1 MRPPVGDMQKPQ
13 LEGWLRS
20 QLAGL
25 LGVAPDALDPA
36 ARFKTLGLDS
46 ARATELVARLSAHLK
61 RALPPTLAWEYP
73 TLERLAAYLTT
84 SPGAGPSVK
93 EPAAEG
99 ARASGEDEPIAIIG
113 IGCRFPGGASSP
125 EAYWELLRKGKDAIS
140 EVPPDRWSLPEYF
153 SPDLAVPG
161 KMSTRW
167 GGFLE
172 GVDRFDP
179 HFFGINA
186 REAAQMDPQQRLAL
200 ELAWEAL
207 EDANIVP
214 EALRESPTG
223 VYLGAMWSDYARLAS
238 ERQVDPYTATGQ
250 DTSIL
255 AGRLSYVLGLRGP
268 SLVVNT
274 ACSSSLVALHLACQG
289 LRSGEASVALAGGIS
304 LILSPLSTVAM
315 SKFGAMAPDGRCKAF
330 DARANGYVR
339 SEGGG
344 VVVLKP
350 LSRALRDGDRIY
362 CVVRGT
368 AINNDGFSNGLTA
381 PSPQAQEAV
390 LREAYARAGVPPE
403 KVHFVETHGP
413 GTALGDPI
421 EAGAL
426 GAVLGAGRV
435 PEHPLRIGSV
445 KTNLGHLE
453 AAAGM
458 AGLAKVA
465 LQLQRRALV
474 KNLHFETPSPH
485 IDFERLKLKVQTERE
500 PWPVTGEVPVA
511 GVSSFGF
518 GGTNAHAV
526 LEAGPSSPATLLAL
540 GAPDAQTLRRRVLE
554 LLDVVSALHETEE
567 LRGVVKAAGLSL
579 SEGPV
584 RAAFVARGPGEMAEL
599 LSARLRDSR
608 TSPVS
613 GAPHVCFLF
622 PGHGAQWVGMGRDLL
637 ASSAHFRARMEAC
650 DRLFQPLAGWSLLD
664 ELVAPPSRSRLAEV
678 DVVQAVLFALEVS
691 LASLWRSFGVHA
703 DSVVGHSVGEVA
715 AAHVAGILSLED
727 AVRVIHERGVLT
739 RELAGKGGMV
749 WLALGAQDALALV
762 RELGVD
768 LVLGAENGPR
778 SSVLSGGE
786 EALATLLAVLAS
798 RGIRGGRVNIA
809 FASHS
814 PQMDVLLARF
824 EERLA
829 GIRPQQSR
837 VEMVSTVT
845 GAVLAGPECDAAY
858 WARNLRQQV
867 CFSAAIGTVLARP
880 GALCVEVSP
889 HATLERLVH
898 ENSPR
903 GASTPVFASFRRGED
918 ALGGLLFTLGA
929 LYERGVSPDWE
940 GVYPGVHA
948 QPLPEALRARRPDV
962 DAPAGPAVVLP
973 ISAKSPGAL
982 RVLTQHLREL
992 LRSPE
997 GSSPVDLAFTAGV
1010 KRTHHEL
1017 RVAVTGRTRGELADA
1032 LEAWLAAGEDSPKP
1046 PLGRRPRVAFVFP
1059 GQGSQWAGMA
1069 VRLMQ
1074 EEAVFRDV
1082 LHQCDAAILKVAGW
1096 SLLEELRAP
1105 EQASRLT
1112 GDVEVI
1118 QPALFS
1124 VQVALA
1130 AQWRAWGVEPAAV
1143 VGHSMGEVGA
1153 AHVAGVL
1160 SLEDAVRIICVRS
1173 RLAKRTSGHGAMALV
1188 ELSADALGPHLAPLV
1203 DKVSVAAVNGPSTT
1217 LISGEANAVDALLGT
1232 LEAQGVFCRRVKV
1245 DYASHSPQMDALR
1258 EDMLGELNSV
1268 RAQAGTVPIR
1278 STVTG
1283 AWTDGHEMSGTY
1295 WFDNI
1300 RMPVQFY
1307 PAVRALVEEGFDAL
1321 VELSPHP
1328 VLVPAL
1334 EQSVHHLGSPARVLA
1349 SLRRGQDERGE
1360 LLAGVAALYA
1370 RGVSVAFERL
1380 SPPDSRAI
1388 PLPTYP
1394 WDKARYWLEPATE
1407 GAGPAHALHGRRV
1420 QSPGRDAHFVC
1431 PVGVEHQ
1438 PYLADHRVFGDVV
1451 VPGAFYVAALVS
1463 AATEFLA
1470 GAEVT
1475 LEQVEIPRALPL
1487 AGGRSER
1494 LHLLLTPD
1502 EAGTVHEASA
1512 STAGVDPEEPWRRHA
1527 RGRLTQGRALGHGES
1542 LAAVQARC
1550 RRAADPE
1557 RFYADLAERG
1567 IELHPRF
1574 QGVGQLWL
1582 AEAQALA
1589 RLSPDVELGI
1599 RVAPLHPVELDACI
1613 QTLIAAAPGLE
1624 AGKAF
1629 VPFALERLTVSTGA
1643 GRPAFCHAVVRT
1655 SSGEACLG
1663 DLCVF
1668 DEAGRVVAEVEGL
1681 QLKQAVRERFGA
1693 AQEASET
1700 EMALEAA
1707 WLRQDRAQAAARE
1720 PGRWVLCADDAGP
1733 ADALAQALRSHG
1745 AEVLRLPLS
1754 GGDGSAAL
1762 EGTLRGVVVM
1772 AGHSS
1777 DAQAFGSAVAWIRAM
1792 ARAARRDPPRLYL
1805 VTRAT
1810 QQAPG
1815 DEVVLPELAVLW
1827 GLGRTVAYEHPELRC
1842 ARVDLP
1848 ASPLEREADA
1858 LAAELLSGDGEEE
1871 LALRAT
1877 GRYVGRLVR
1886 TSRRVLPPP
1895 ALVGDGTYLV
1905 TGGLGGLGLLA
1916 ARWLVENGARQLALV
1931 GRNRVPTAQQLEALR
1946 VLEQEG
1952 AIVHLLS
1959 CDVSDASQV
1968 ERLLA
1973 DIAQQLP
1980 PLKGVIHAAG
1990 MLEDALLVDQDAEM
2004 YRRVAAAKVLGA
2016 YHLHRFTHGLALD
2029 FFVLYSSV
2037 TSVLGSPGQA
2047 NYAAANAS
2055 LDALARH
2062 RRTLGLPALSINW
2075 GPFAGVGL
2083 AAAQENRGARLASR
2097 GLRSY
2102 SAGEGMSLLGRALGV
2117 RGAQAIVADLDERQW
2132 MEFYPQA
2139 AGSPWLQGLLA
2150 QRRARPSAKPARAV
2164 LQQRLAAAEPSKRPA
2179 LLEEWLRELLAQVLR
2194 IESRS
2199 IESDAPF
2206 KTLGLDS
2213 LVGLELRNRLEAA
2226 LGQRLPATLVWTYPN
2241 LGALA
2246 GYLST
2251 RIEVERTASVD
2262 AAAGSTAALPA
2273 SGTPAGQLG
2282 ADGIAIIGMGCRFPG
2297 GGVDPEAY
2305 WRALS
2310 QGVDAVKPLPPSRW
2324 PRGRIPLAPGG
2335 QYAALLDD
2343 VEGFDAA
2350 FFGISSR
2357 EAAAMDP
2364 QQRLLL
2370 EVAWEA
2376 LEDAHQLPERL
2387 VGSKT
2392 GVFVGLMND
2401 DYNLEGLALA
2411 PQERDVY
2418 STTGNGHSF
2427 AAGRLS
2433 YALGLQ
2439 GPSLSVDTACSSSAV
2454 AVHLACQSLKS
2465 GESALAIAGGVNLIL
2480 SPHSMDMV
2488 ARTQALSPD
2497 GRCRTFD
2504 ARANGFVRGEG
2515 CGVLVL
2521 KRLEDAL
2528 ADGDPIW
2535 AVIRGSAVNQDGRST
2550 GLTVPNVLSQRAL
2563 LQEALR
2569 SARVAPSEVGYVEA
2583 HGTGTSL
2590 GDPIEFEALKDV
2602 LGQPRAGGQPCVLG
2616 SVKTNIGHLE
2626 SAAGVA
2632 GIIKAVLA
2640 LKHGV
2645 LPRHLHFQAL
2655 NPRMSLD
2662 GTPFVI
2668 PTEEFRWP
2676 AGERRRIA
2684 GVSSFGLSG
2693 TNAHLILEE
2702 APRSAAEPPQTVS
2715 PAAYLLALSGRSPA
2729 ALTELAARYA
2739 RHLEAAPAED
2749 VCFTAATRR
2758 THHAHRLAVAGRT
2771 PEELK
2776 QRLEALAA
2784 GESPAFCA
2792 RSPGERLQGLRV
2804 WVFPGQGSQW
2814 AGMGR
2819 QLLER
2824 EPAFRSALE
2833 ATARAI
2839 QPLTGWDA
2847 VELLR
2852 APDLAAQLERVEV
2865 VQPLLFAMQV
2875 ALAAQW
2881 RAWGVE
2887 PDVVLGHSMGE
2898 VAAAHVAGAI
2908 SLEDAA
2914 RIICVRSAAVATVQ
2928 GQGGM
2933 ALVELGREEAEARL
2947 RGYED
2952 RLAVAADNGPRTSV
2966 LSGDLKA
2973 LEEVLVG
2980 LERDG
2985 VFCRKVK
2992 VTYGSHSPQMDALK
3006 APLLAELAGV
3016 TPRRAQVTMIS
3027 SVTGQR
3033 VAGEELTAAYWVN
3046 NLREPVCFWGA
3057 VQALA
3062 REGCASFLEVSPH
3075 PVLLPAI
3082 REGLSSLGVEAADLP
3097 TLRRDDDESVSML
3110 ATLGAAYALGQP
3122 VRLEALFREGAKP
3135 APLPGYPWDRKRFW
3149 WSAPRAADRVEDAA
3163 VESGSALH
3171 GSRVSSPGREVLF
3184 VSSVGTARQ
3193 QYLGEHR
3200 VHGQLIVP
3208 GAYHLAAV
3216 MSAAAEAFGTTALT
3230 LEQTELPHPLLLAEG
3245 DTARLHVLLT
3255 PAAQGSTHTF
3265 STASTASDTFHTHA
3279 RGGVSAGA
3287 QLGASEPL
3295 EAVRA
3300 RCTEEAQTE
3309 PWYEELRSR
3318 GIALGPSLQSVRQL
3332 WRAPGEALGRIELAV
3347 PSDRGSLLH
3356 PLELDGC
3363 LQTLVAAAPSLPAG
3377 QAFIPFA
3384 LERLRFFGRGG
3395 GPRFCHAAL
3404 RSVSE
3409 EACVGSLR
3417 VFDEA
3422 GELVLEVE
3430 GLQLKRADPAAL
3442 RNDVRAWQQWAWE
3455 VGWEQAALPV
3465 ARTRGGRYWL
3475 HGDGAE
3481 LTDDIQ
3487 RAIEAAGAHVERL
3500 DAAASAERLRRE
3512 AEGLSGAIVVL
3523 SGAEGSYAAA
3533 YATALAW
3540 MQALCGA
3547 ELRDVPR
3554 LWVVTQGTQQVRPTD
3569 AVRPDGAVAW
3579 GLARTV
3585 AYEHSE
3591 LHCTRMDVEGRP
3603 GDGAHVAREVLAAGP
3618 DEEVALR
3625 EGVRFV
3631 GRLRRVRRSG
3641 TPRTWHIDPAGVYLV
3656 TGGLGGLGLEAAR
3669 WLVARGARN
3678 LVLLGREGART
3689 PEQKQ
3694 AVSALGAQVEVACVD
3709 VADEV
3714 ELARLLERLGERLR
3728 GVVHAAGVIDDA
3740 LLEAQDAA
3748 RFERVARPKVQ
3759 GVRLLDQLTRR
3770 HALDFFVAYSS
3781 VASVLGSPG
3790 QGNYAAANAYV
3801 DAVCLGRRAQGL
3813 PAVSINWGP
3822 FSGVGLAAAE
3832 EQRGRRLAARGL
3844 RSFGPEEGT
3853 ALLDGVLG
3861 SVHGQL
3867 VLMDI
3872 DGRQWREFYPQVAA
3886 SRRLGDLFQGTAQAA
3901 WATSPQGAAVL
3912 LPSLRRAQA
3921 GQRPA
3926 LVEQFVRE
3934 QLGQVL
3940 RHDDVRAIERSAPLR
3955 SLGLDSLMALEL
3967 RNRLEVGLGF
3977 KLPATV
3983 AFSVPHL
3990 AGLVEHLLGR
4000 VAESLAEEPKA
4011 VPGTPVAKP
4020 APATPTAPESI
4031 AIVGL
4036 GCRFPGGAK
4045 DPESYWQLLESG
4057 VDAVKEIPASRW
4069 PGGRPPVHAGARWAA
4084 LLDAVDGFDAGFFG
4098 VSPREAAGLDPQ
4110 HRLLLEVAWEALE
4123 HGHQV
4128 PDRLVGSK
4136 TGVFVGIMSQDYN
4149 LRTLALPANQ
4159 LDIYS
4164 STGNGH
4170 AFAAGRI
4177 SYLLG
4182 LQGPCLSVDTACSSS
4197 LVALHLACQSLRS
4210 GESDLALAGG
4220 VNLILSPLSMEVVA
4234 RTQAL
4239 SPDGR
4244 CRAFDARANGFVRG
4258 EGCGVVVLKR
4268 LSDAVRDGDRIWAVV
4283 KGSAVNQDGQSSGLT
4298 APNGRAQESLLR
4310 TALEAA
4316 GVKPEQ
4322 VGYVEAHGTGT
4333 SLGDPIEFEA
4343 LANVFG
4349 GARSDGSVCFIG
4361 SVKTNVGHLEA
4372 AAGMAG
4378 LIKAV
4383 LALQHEAIPKQLHFE
4398 ALNPRMTLEGT
4409 PFAIASAPRAWR
4421 QGTQP
4426 RVAGVSSFGLSGT
4439 NAHVLIEEP
4448 PSQTHAANAGVHDG
4462 ALLLPLSA
4470 KSEAAL
4476 REQALAFARHVS
4488 GADRTRLQDI
4498 CATAGRRRSHHTH
4511 RVAAVGTNAEEL
4523 SERLEA
4529 LARGE
4534 LRPGCTRGDGALA
4547 GRRRVFV
4554 FPGQGSQWI
4563 GMGRRL
4569 MAEAP
4574 FRDALSRCAEAL
4586 RPHVGW
4592 DLLEV
4597 LASEGLPVLL
4607 ERVEVVQP
4615 LLFAMQVSLAAQWR
4629 AWGLTPDVVV
4639 GHSMGEVAAAHVA
4652 GALSLEDAAS
4662 VICLR
4667 SAAVAT
4673 VEGQGGMALVE
4684 LSREQLGQRLK
4695 GQESL
4700 LAVAAQN
4707 GPRSSVVSGD
4717 VVALEALLERLEAE
4731 GIFCRRVKVT
4741 YASHSP
4747 QMEPLTPALLASL
4760 RGLQPM
4766 QAQVPMLSTVTGEY
4780 VRGDELNAEYWT
4792 RNLRQPVAFW
4802 DAVQRLVQEGHGAFV
4817 EVSPHPVLA
4826 PALEE
4831 GLGSLGQHALA
4842 FSTAK
4847 RDEDERTAMLATL
4860 GGLYAA
4866 GQPIAFEHLGP
4877 EGASLADLPA
4887 YPWQR
4892 ERFWLEAED
4901 ASARAGVEAGG
4912 HPLLGRHLEAVGR
4925 RHYFAA
4931 ELSLARLPFL
4941 ADHRVDGSV
4950 VFPGAGY
4957 AEMALAAAEQILGAP
4972 GELADVRFEQVLTLS
4987 DAPVS
4992 TQVVVG
4998 PVGEGRFE
5006 FEVFARA
5013 LQTEAW
5019 TRHARGVLK
5028 ARGTPAS
5035 PAVSTLDALRSRCRE
5050 PIAAGAHYET
5060 LARLGLEYGPAFQG
5074 VLELWR
5080 GEREALARVR
5090 LPEAAAAAEGL
5101 YHMHPALL
5109 DALLQVAGGLA
5120 KPAEGMRALPAG
5132 ISRLERSAALEGEVL
5147 CHAVCRASDTHGM
5160 RVDVFAYRLTGER
5173 LLEVEGLLI
5182 RYLPGQKRDALGDTL
5197 YAVEWDA
5204 QPAST
5209 ARVEVQAQ
5217 TWLILADQGGMAEA
5231 LAQRLEARGQKCLLA
5246 FRSARTSVPEH
5257 GRSEFEASGAEGL
5270 ERLVK
5275 EALASAPPL
5284 AGVVHAWSLDAA
5296 GTEDLGAASLE
5307 EAQQLGTQSALRL
5320 VQALAR
5326 AGRRDPPKL
5335 WLLTAGVHPLDT
5347 SPGLAVAQAPLWG
5360 LARTI
5365 GHELPELRT
5374 SCLDLSARP
5383 SGPELDALERE
5394 LLDGDGR
5401 EDQLVLRGHARYVAR
5416 LKRAVSA
5423 APPRP
5428 VARSAEMPFR
5438 VETVRPGVLDEVA
5451 FRASGRKPPGEG
5463 QVEIEVGA
5471 AGLNFLDVL
5480 FALGMMEDTG
5490 QTSGGPPLGF
5500 ECAGRI
5506 SAVGKG
5512 VSGLEVGQAVV
5523 GIAPRAFDSFVTT
5536 SSQLVAPLPSGML
5549 VEDAAAIPVAF
5560 LTAWYALEHVAR
5572 LRAGERVLI
5581 HAAAGGVGLAAVQ
5594 VAQLAGAEIF
5604 ATAGTEDKRALL
5616 RSMGI
5621 QHVMDSRSLAF
5632 ADEVRAR
5639 TGSEGVDVVLNSL
5652 SGEFIPASLGVLREY
5667 GRFVEIGKRDYVQ
5680 DQPLGLKPFLRQLS
5694 FTLVDLRSMS
5704 RARPALVQRLLAEI
5718 LERFASGAFRLPP
5731 VKVLPVSRVAEAMR
5745 AMAQG
5750 EHVGK
5755 LVLSFSRE
5763 SAPSTLLPAA
5773 ASGAAIRPDGTY
5785 LLTGGAGG
5793 VGLQLARSLVSRGAR
5808 SLVLL
5813 GRSEP
5818 PAEALRVAEE
5828 LRASGARVEF
5838 ARADVA
5844 DAGALAA
5851 VLTDLRRRLP
5861 PLQGVIHAAA
5871 VLDDATLLRLTP
5883 EQMRR
5888 VAAPKILGAW
5898 NLHVLT
5904 RGDDL
5909 GCFVLCSSVA
5919 SVLGSP
5925 GQGNY
5930 CAANAFLDALA
5941 HHRRSLGLPGLSINY
5956 GPWAEVGLAAAQSN
5970 RGERLAMSGIES
5982 FTPQQGAEVFTRLLT
5997 EAAVQV
6003 SAMRLNVR
6011 QWRESHLSS
6020 ARSPLLSAL
6029 LEEAQGASAQG
6040 GTWREQLLAHPPG
6053 DRSRVLENYLQEQL
6067 GRVLR
6072 CAPSRIEPSAPF
6084 KNLGVDSL
6092 MAIEF
6097 RNRLEGGLGVGLST
6111 AIVWQ
6116 YPNVSA
6122 LAVRLAALLEVKLES
6137 EPPPAAGLPAEAAL
6151 PTGTNSVTA
6160 EAPAA
6165 QVSEEG
6171 AARILSALRKLKK
6184 KTPTE
6189 GGSQ

>member
-1 MRPPVGDMQKPQ
+1 MRPSVGDMQRSQ
-13 LEGWLRS
+13 LEGWLRA
-20 QLAGL
+20 QLGGL
-25 LGVAPDALDPA
+25 LGVAPDALDPT

-46 ARATELVARLSAHLK
+46 ARATELVARLSVHLK

-73 TLERLAAYLTT
+73 TLERLAAHLTAST
-84 SPGAGPSVK
+84 GAGPSAK

-113 IGCRFPGGASSP
+113 VGCRFPGGASSP
-125 EAYWELLRKGKDAIS
+125 EAYWELLRGGKDAIG

-153 SPDLAVPG
+153 SPDLAAPG

-167 GGFLE
+167 GGFLD

-214 EALRESPTG
+214 ESLRESPTG

-289 LRSGEASVALAGGIS
+289 LRSGEASVSLAGGIS

-350 LSRALRDGDRIY
+350 LFRALRDGDRIY

-426 GAVLGAGRV
+426 GAVLGTGRG
-435 PEHPLRIGSV
+435 PEQPLRIGSV

-500 PWPVTGEVPVA
+500 PWPVTGEAPVA

-526 LEAGPSSPATLLAL
+526 LEAGPASPATLLAL
-540 GAPDAQTLRRRVLE
+540 GAPDAPTLRRRVLE

-567 LRGVVKAAGLSL
+567 LRGVARAAGLSL
-579 SEGPV
+579 AEGPA

-599 LSARLRDSR
+599 LSARLRDGR
-608 TSPVS
+608 TAAVT
-613 GAPHVCFLF
+613 GAPHVCLLF

-637 ASSAHFRARMEAC
+637 ASSARFRAEMEAC
-650 DRLFQPLAGWSLLD
+650 DRLFRPLAGWSLLD

-691 LASLWRSFGVHA
+691 LASLWRSFGVQA

-715 AAHVAGILSLED
+715 AAHVADILSLED
-727 AVRVIHERGVLT
+727 AVKVIHERGVLT

-762 RELGVD
+762 RELGVE

-786 EALATLLAVLAS
+786 EALATLLASLAS

-829 GIRPQQSR
+829 GIRPRDSR

-845 GAVLAGPECDAAY
+845 GAALAGPECDAAY

-867 CFSAAIGTVLARP
+867 RLSAAIGTVLARP
-880 GALCVEVSP
+880 GALFVEVSP

-918 ALGGLLFTLGA
+918 ALGSLLSTLGA
-929 LYERGVSPDWE
+929 MYERGVSPDWE
-940 GVYPGVHA
+940 GVYPGVRA
-948 QPLPEALRARRPDV
+948 QPLPEALQARRPDV
-962 DAPAGPAVVLP
+962 DAPPGPAVVLP
-973 ISAKSPGAL
+973 LSAKSPGSL
-982 RVLTQHLREL
+982 RVLAQRWREL

-997 GSSPVDLAFTAGV
+997 GDSPVDLAFTAGV
-1010 KRTHHEL
+1010 KRTHHAL
-1017 RVAVTGRTRGELADA
+1017 RVAVTGRTRRELADA
-1032 LEAWLAAGEDSPKP
+1032 LEGWLATDEDALKP
-1046 PLGRRPRVAFVFP
+1046 PPGRRPRVAFVFP

-1069 VRLMQ
+1069 VRLMR
-1074 EEAVFRDV
+1074 EESVFRDA
-1082 LHQCDAAILKVAGW
+1082 LHRCDAAILKVAGW

-1105 EQASRLT
+1105 EQTSRLT

-1160 SLEDAVRIICVRS
+1160 SLEDAVRIICARS

-1188 ELSADALGPHLAPLV
+1188 ELSADALGPHLVPV
-1203 DKVSVAAVNGPSTT
+1203 GDKVSVAAINGPSTT
-1217 LISGEANAVDALLGT
+1217 LVSGEANAVDALLAT

-1258 EDMLGELNSV
+1258 EDMLGELGAV

-1278 STVTG
+1278 STVTD
-1283 AWTDGHEMSGTY
+1283 AWTDGREMSGAY

-1328 VLVPAL
+1328 ILVPAL
-1334 EQSVHHLGSPARVLA
+1334 EQSVRHLGSPARVLA
-1349 SLRRGQDERGE
+1349 SLRRGQDERSE
-1360 LLAGVAALYA
+1360 LLAGLAALYA
-1370 RGVSVAFERL
+1370 RGVDVALERL
-1380 SPPDSRAI
+1380 SPPDARAV

-1394 WDKARYWLEPATE
+1394 WDKARYWLEPATAE
-1407 GAGPAHALHGRRV
+1407 AGPTHALHGRRV
-1420 QSPGRDAHFVC
+1420 QSPGRDALFVC

-1438 PYLADHRVFGDVV
+1438 PYLVDHQVFGDVV
-1451 VPGAFYVAALVS
+1451 MPGAFYVTALLS
-1463 AATEFLA
+1463 AATEVLA

-1487 AGGRSER
+1487 TGGRSER

-1502 EAGTVHEASA
+1502 EAGTAHEALA
-1512 STAGVDPEEPWRRHA
+1512 STVGVDPEEPWRRHA
-1527 RGRLTQGRALGHGES
+1527 QGRLTQGRALGHGES
-1542 LAAVQARC
+1542 LAALQARC
-1550 RRAADPE
+1550 HRPADPE

-1574 QGVGQLWL
+1574 QGIGQLWL
-1582 AEAQALA
+1582 SEAQALA
-1589 RLSPDVELGI
+1589 RLEPDAEPGM
-1599 RVAPLHPVELDACI
+1599 RVASLHPVELDACI
-1613 QTLIAAAPGLE
+1613 QTLIAAAPELE

-1629 VPFALERLTVSTGA
+1629 VPFALERLTVRTDA
-1643 GRPAFCHAVVRT
+1643 GRPAFCHAIVRT

-1663 DLCVF
+1663 DLRVF
-1668 DEAGRVVAEVEGL
+1668 DEAGTVVAEVEGL

-1693 AQEASET
+1693 AREAAET
-1700 EMALEAA
+1700 ETALEAT
-1707 WLRQDRAQAAARE
+1707 WVRQDRAKAAARE
-1720 PGRWVLCADDAGP
+1720 PGRWVLCADDSGP
-1733 ADALAQALRSHG
+1733 ADALAQTLRSHG

-1754 GGDGSAAL
+1754 GGDVAAAL
-1762 EGTLRGVVVM
+1762 EGTLRGVVLM
-1772 AGHSS
+1772 AGGSS
-1777 DAQAFGSAVAWIRAM
+1777 DALAFGSAVAWIQAL

-1848 ASPLEREADA
+1848 TSLLEREADA
-1858 LAAELLSGDGEEE
+1858 LAAELLSDDTEEE
-1871 LALRAT
+1871 VALRTT
-1877 GRYVGRLVR
+1877 GRHVGRLVR

-1895 ALVGDGTYLV
+1895 TLVGDGTYLV

-1916 ARWLVENGARQLALV
+1916 ARWLVENGARHLALV
-1931 GRNRVPTAQQLEALR
+1931 GRSGAQTAQQRESLR
-1946 VLEQEG
+1946 ALEQEG
-1952 AIVHLLS
+1952 ATVHLLS
-1959 CDVSDASQV
+1959 CDVSDAAQV

-1973 DIAQQLP
+1973 DLARQLP

-1990 MLEDALLVDQDAEM
+1990 VLDDALLVGQDAEL

-2016 YHLHRFTHGLALD
+2016 YHLHRFTRGLALD

-2075 GPFAGVGL
+2075 GPFADVGL
-2083 AAAQENRGARLASR
+2083 AATQENRGARLASR

-2102 SAGEGMSLLGRALGV
+2102 SASEGMTLLGRALGV

-2132 MEFYPQA
+2132 MEFYPQV
-2139 AGSPWLQGLLA
+2139 AGSSWLRGLQA
-2150 QRRARPSAKPARAV
+2150 SRGARPSAKSGRAA
-2164 LQQRLAAAEPSKRPA
+2164 LQRRLAAAEPSKRPA

-2199 IESDAPF
+2199 IERDAPF

-2251 RIEVERTASVD
+2251 RVD
-2262 AAAGSTAALPA
+2262 AAASSTAALPA
-2273 SGTPAGQLG
+2273 SEAPAAQPG
-2282 ADGIAIIGMGCRFPG
+2282 ADGIAIIGMACRFPG
-2297 GGVDPEAY
+2297 GGVDPESY
-2305 WRALS
+2305 WRALT

-2324 PRGRIPLAPGG
+2324 PSGRMPLAPGG

-2357 EAAAMDP
+2357 EAVAMDP

-2376 LEDAHQLPERL
+2376 LEDAHHLPERL

-2401 DYNLEGLALA
+2401 DYNLEGLTLA

-2433 YALGLQ
+2433 YTLGLQ

-2465 GESALAIAGGVNLIL
+2465 GESAIAIAGGVNLIL

-2521 KRLEDAL
+2521 KRLGDAL
-2528 ADGDPIW
+2528 ADGDPIR

-2550 GLTVPNVLSQRAL
+2550 GLTVPNVLSQKAL

-2602 LGQPRAGGQPCVLG
+2602 LGQPRADGQPCVLG

-2632 GIIKAVLA
+2632 GLIKAVLA
-2640 LKHGV
+2640 LEHGI

-2655 NPRMSLD
+2655 NPRMSLE

-2668 PTEEFRWP
+2668 PTEELRWP

-2693 TNAHLILEE
+2693 TNAHLVLEE
-2702 APRSAAEPPQTVS
+2702 APRSSTEPLSAGS

-2729 ALTELAARYA
+2729 ALTALAARYA
-2739 RHLEAAPAED
+2739 RHLESAPVAD

-2758 THHAHRLAVAGRT
+2758 THHPHRLAVVGRT
-2771 PEELK
+2771 PEELR

-2784 GESPAFCA
+2784 GESPAFCS
-2792 RSPGERLQGLRV
+2792 RSPGERPSGLRV

-2814 AGMGR
+2814 VGMGR

-2824 EPAFRSALE
+2824 EPTFRSALE
-2833 ATARAI
+2833 ATAHAL

-2852 APDLAAQLERVEV
+2852 APSLAEQLERVEV

-2881 RAWGVE
+2881 RAWGME
-2887 PDVVLGHSMGE
+2887 PDAVLGHSMGE
-2898 VAAAHVAGAI
+2898 VAAAHVAGAL

-2914 RIICVRSAAVATVQ
+2914 RIICVRSAAVANVQ

-2933 ALVELGREEAEARL
+2933 ALVELGREDAEARL

-2966 LSGDLKA
+2966 LSGDLGA
-2973 LEEVLVG
+2973 LEEVLAG

-2992 VTYGSHSPQMDALK
+2992 VTYGSHSPQMDVLK
-3006 APLLAELAGV
+3006 APLLAQLTGV
-3016 TPRRAQVTMIS
+3016 SPRRAQVTMLS

-3033 VAGEELTAAYWVN
+3033 VAGEELTATYWVN
-3046 NLREPVCFWGA
+3046 NLREPVRFWGA

-3135 APLPGYPWDRKRFW
+3135 IPLPGYPWDRKRFW
-3149 WSAPRAADRVEDAA
+3149 WSAPRVADRGEDAA
-3163 VESGSALH
+3163 VESGSAIH
-3171 GSRVSSPGREVLF
+3171 GTRVSSPGREVLF

-3200 VHGQLIVP
+3200 VHDQLVVP

-3216 MSAAAEAFGTTALT
+3216 MSAAAEAFGATALT
-3230 LEQTELPHPLLLAEG
+3230 LEQTELPHPLLLADG

-3255 PAAQGSTHTF
+3255 PAAQGSAHTF

-3279 RGGVSAGA
+3279 RGAVSVGA
-3287 QLGASEPL
+3287 QLEASEPL

-3300 RCTEEAQTE
+3300 RCREEAQ
-3309 PWYEELRSR
+3309 PARLYEELRSR

-3332 WRAPGEALGRIELAV
+3332 WRAPGEALGRLELAT
-3347 PSDRGSLLH
+3347 PSAHGNRLH

-3395 GPRFCHAAL
+3395 GPRFCHALL

-3417 VFDEA
+3417 AFDEA

-3442 RNDVRAWQQWAWE
+3442 RNDAGAWRQWAWE
-3455 VGWEQAALPV
+3455 VGWEQAAPPT

-3475 HGDGAE
+3475 HGDGTE
-3481 LTDDIQ
+3481 LTDDVQ
-3487 RAIEAAGAHVERL
+3487 RALEAAGAHVERL
-3500 DAAASAERLRRE
+3500 DAAASAGRLRRE
-3512 AEGLSGAIVVL
+3512 GEGLSGAVIVL
-3523 SGAEGSYAAA
+3523 GGAEGTYAAA
-3533 YATALAW
+3533 YATALSW

-3554 LWVVTQGTQQVRPTD
+3554 LWVVTQGTQQVRPDD

-3585 AYEHSE
+3585 AYEHPE
-3591 LHCTRMDVEGRP
+3591 LHCTRVDVEGRP
-3603 GDGAHVAREVLAAGP
+3603 GDGAHVSREVLAAGP

-3625 EGVRFV
+3625 EGARFV
-3631 GRLRRVRRSG
+3631 GRLRRVRRG
-3641 TPRTWHIDPAGVYLV
+3641 GATRTLRIDPAGVYLV

-3689 PEQKQ
+3689 PEQQQ

-3709 VADEV
+3709 VADEA
-3714 ELARLLERLGERLR
+3714 ELARLLERLGQRLR

-3759 GVRLLDQLTRR
+3759 GVRLLDRLTRE

-3801 DAVCLGRRAQGL
+3801 DAVCLERRARGL

-3832 EQRGRRLAARGL
+3832 AQRGRRLATRGL

-3853 ALLDGVLG
+3853 ALLDDVLG
-3861 SVHGQL
+3861 SNHGQL
-3867 VLMDI
+3867 ALMDI
-3872 DGRQWREFYPQVAA
+3872 DGRQWREFYPQVAT
-3886 SRRLGDLFQGTAQAA
+3886 SRRLGALFQGTAQAA
-3901 WATSPQGAAVL
+3901 QGAAVL

-3934 QLGQVL
+3934 QLGHVL
-3940 RHDDVRAIERSAPLR
+3940 RHDDPRAIERGTPLR

-3967 RNRLEVGLGF
+3967 RNRLEAGLGL

-4000 VAESLAEEPKA
+4000 VAGALAEESGA
-4011 VPGTPVAKP
+4011 VPGEPAPIAKP
-4020 APATPTAPESI
+4020 APAPPTAPESI

-4045 DPESYWQLLESG
+4045 DPESYWRLLESG

-4069 PGGRPPVHAGARWAA
+4069 PGGRTPALAGARWAA
-4084 LLDAVDGFDAGFFG
+4084 LLEAVDGFDAGFFG
-4098 VSPREAAGLDPQ
+4098 ISPREAAGLDPQ

-4268 LSDAVRDGDRIWAVV
+4268 LSDAVRDGDPIWAVV

-4310 TALEAA
+4310 TALVAA

-4343 LANVFG
+4343 LANVLG
-4349 GARSDGSVCFIG
+4349 GARSDGSVCAIG

-4383 LALQHEAIPKQLHFE
+4383 LALQHETIPKQLHFE

-4409 PFAIASAPRAWR
+4409 PFAIASAPRPWR
-4421 QGTQP
+4421 KGTQP

-4439 NAHVLIEEP
+4439 NAHVLLEEP
-4448 PSQTHAANAGVHDG
+4448 PSRTHAANAAVHDG

-4470 KSEAAL
+4470 RSEAAL
-4476 REQALAFARHVS
+4476 RERALAFARHVS
-4488 GADRTRLQDI
+4488 GADHTRLRDI
-4498 CATAGRRRSHHTH
+4498 CATAGGRRGHHTH
-4511 RVAAVGTNAEEL
+4511 RLAVVGTSAGEL

-4534 LRPGCTRGDGALA
+4534 ARPGCTRGVSALA
-4547 GRRRVFV
+4547 GRGRVFV
-4554 FPGQGSQWI
+4554 FPGQGSQWV

-4574 FRDALSRCAEAL
+4574 FREALSRCAEAL

-4597 LASEGLPVLL
+4597 LASEGLPALL

-4615 LLFAMQVSLAAQWR
+4615 LLFAMQVSLATQWR
-4629 AWGLTPDVVV
+4629 AWGLTPDAVV

-4652 GALSLEDAAS
+4652 GALSLEDAARI
-4662 VICLR
+4662 ICLR
-4667 SAAVAT
+4667 SAAVVT
-4673 VEGQGGMALVE
+4673 VEGRGGMALVE
-4684 LSREQLGQRLK
+4684 LSREQLEQRLK

-4717 VVALEALLERLEAE
+4717 VKALEALLARLETE
-4731 GIFCRRVKVT
+4731 GIFCRRVKVS

-4747 QMEPLTPALLASL
+4747 QMEPLTSALLASL

-4766 QAQVPMLSTVTGEY
+4766 PARVPMLSTVTGEY
-4780 VRGDELNAEYWT
+4780 VRGDELDAEYWT

-4802 DAVQRLVQEGHGAFV
+4802 DAVQRLVREGQGAFV
-4817 EVSPHPVLA
+4817 EVSPHPVLV

-4831 GLGSLGQHALA
+4831 GLGTLGQRALA
-4842 FSTAK
+4842 FPTAK

-4866 GQPIAFEHLGP
+4866 GQPVAFEHLGP
-4877 EGASLADLPA
+4877 GGASLADLPA

-4892 ERFWLEAED
+4892 ERFWLEDED
-4901 ASARAGVEAGG
+4901 ASAREGVEVGG

-4931 ELSLARLPFL
+4931 ELRLARLPFL
-4941 ADHRVDGSV
+4941 SDHRVDGSV

-4957 AEMALAAAEQILGAP
+4957 VEMALAAAEPALGSSGA
-4972 GELADVRFEQVLTLS
+4972 LADMRFEQVLTLT

-4998 PVGEGRFE
+4998 PAGEGRFE

-5013 LQTEAW
+5013 SQTETW

-5035 PAVSTLDALRSRCRE
+5035 PAVSTLDALRGRCSE
-5050 PIAAGAHYET
+5050 PVAAGAHYEA
-5060 LARLGLEYGPAFQG
+5060 LARMGLEYGPAFQG

-5090 LPEAAAAAEGL
+5090 LPEALAAAEGP
-5101 YHMHPALL
+5101 YHLHPALL

-5120 KPAEGMRALPAG
+5120 KPAEGMRALPVG
-5132 ISRLERSAALEGEVL
+5132 ISRLERGAALEGEVL

-5160 RVDVFAYRLTGER
+5160 RVDVFAYRPTGER

-5182 RYLPGQKRDALGDTL
+5182 RYLPGRKRDALGDML
-5197 YAVEWDA
+5197 YAVAWDA

-5209 ARVEVQAQ
+5209 ARAEAGAQ
-5217 TWLILADQGGMAEA
+5217 TWLILADQGGTAEA
-5231 LAQRLEARGQKCLLA
+5231 LAQRLEARGQRCLLA
-5246 FRSARTSVPEH
+5246 FRSARTSVHEP
-5257 GRSEFEASGAEGL
+5257 GRRELDASDAEGL

-5275 EALASAPPL
+5275 EALASVPPL

-5296 GTEDLGAASLE
+5296 CAEDLGAASLE
-5307 EAQQLGTQSALRL
+5307 EAQQLGTQSTLRL

-5335 WLLTAGVHPLDT
+5335 WLLTAGVHPLDA

-5383 SGPELDALERE
+5383 SALELDALERE

-5401 EDQLVLRGHARYVAR
+5401 EDQLVLRGQSRYVAR
-5416 LKRAVSA
+5416 LKRSVPG

-5428 VARSAEMPFR
+5428 VARPADMPFR
-5438 VETVRPGVLDEVA
+5438 VETARPGVLDEVA
-5451 FRASGRKPPGEG
+5451 FRASGRKAPGEG
-5463 QVEIEVGA
+5463 QVEIAVGA

-5480 FALGMMEDTG
+5480 FALGMMEDDTG
-5490 QTSGGPPLGF
+5490 QASRGPPLGF

-5506 SAVGKG
+5506 SAVGNG
-5512 VSGLEVGQAVV
+5512 VSGLEVGQLVV

-5536 SSQLVAPLPSGML
+5536 SSQLVAPLPSGMR

-5560 LTAWYALEHVAR
+5560 LTAWYALEHVGR

-5621 QHVMDSRSLAF
+5621 HHVMDSRSLAF

-5639 TGSEGVDVVLNSL
+5639 TGGEGVDLVLNSL

-5680 DQPLGLKPFLRQLS
+5680 DHPLGLKPFLRQLS
-5694 FTLVDLRSMS
+5694 FTLVDLRSMT
-5704 RARPALVQRLLAEI
+5704 RARPALVQRLLAEV
-5718 LERFASGAFRLPP
+5718 LDRFASGAFRLPP
-5731 VKVLPVSRVAEAMR
+5731 VKVLPVSCVAEAMR

-5755 LVLSFSRE
+5755 LVLSFDRE

-5773 ASGAAIRPDGTY
+5773 TSGAAIRPDGTY

-5793 VGLQLARSLVSRGAR
+5793 VGLQLARSLVAHGAR

-5813 GRSEP
+5813 GRGEP
-5818 PAEALRVAEE
+5818 PAEALRAAEE

-5844 DAGALAA
+5844 DADALAT
-5851 VLTDLRRRLP
+5851 VLADLRRRLP

-5898 NLHVLT
+5898 NLHALT

-5909 GCFVLCSSVA
+5909 GSFVLCSSVA
-5919 SVLGSP
+5919 SVLGST

-5970 RGERLAMSGIES
+5970 RGARLAMSGVES
-5982 FTPQQGAEVFTRLLT
+5982 FTPQQGAEVFARLLT
-5997 EAAVQV
+5997 EAAAQV

-6020 ARSPLLSAL
+6020 ARSPFLSVL
-6029 LEEAQGASAQG
+6029 LEEAQGGASASD
-6040 GTWREQLLAHPPG
+6040 GTWREQLLAHPAG
-6053 DRSRVLENYLQEQL
+6053 DRSRVMEGYLQEQL

-6111 AIVWQ
+6111 SIVWQ

-6122 LAVRLAALLEVKLES
+6122 LAVRLAALLEVPLES
-6137 EPPPAAGLPAEAAL
+6137 APQPAAGLPGATAA
-6151 PTGTNSVTA
+6151 PTGANDATT
-6160 EAPAA
+6160 EAPPV
-6165 QVSEEG
+6165 QVSETG

-6184 KTPTE
+6184 KSPTE
-6189 GGSQ
+6189 GESQ